1 MRPNKQ
7 PAQPLVL
14 WGYDASPFVN
24 LVKETLS
31 ELELPYT
38 QVGKQATARVVVPSI
53 SHYVECCGWLDTH
66 KGDQVVRLATAE
78 NYSAVCCNM
87 LRASMVTSCHCVM
100 LSCR

>member
-1 MRPNKQ
+1 VRPNKQ

-38 QVGKQATARVVVPSI
+38 QVRHILFKHRI
-53 SHYVECCGWLDTH
+53 
-66 KGDQVVRLATAE
+66 
-78 NYSAVCCNM
+78 
-87 LRASMVTSCHCVM
+87 VTITRC
-100 LSCR
+100 